1 MYILIQMKIFR
12 HSSTV
17 LVIVGGCVLL
27 LVSFGIRHSSGLYLI
42 PISEHIQTGR
52 EVFGFAI
59 AVQFLMIGIG
69 SPIFGAVADK
79 YGSSVAGLYGVI
91 FFLIGLY
98 MMSLVDGSFL
108 LILSQ
113 IIFGFGCAGC
123 GTAVILGAVGK
134 AVTGKNQTLAL
145 GVVMAAG
152 SLGQFLIV
160 PLAGVMIEL
169 SDWQRSIIYL
179 CFISLIMILFAITLT
194 TKSFISGN
202 DDKTAQSLSSVLND
216 AFINK
221 SYVLLTA
228 GFFVCGFHVSFVATH
243 LPAYLDDL
251 SLPLWIGSWSLA
263 LIGLFNVFGTLYF
276 GYLGDTKSKKNL
288 LVILYSLRALLFLIF
303 IFLPKTEITVLIFA
317 ALLGIL
323 WLSTVPLTSGIIS
336 VIFGSKYMSMLY
348 GFAFLSHQVGSFMGS
363 WFGGRLYDFYGS
375 YEAMWW
381 ACVFL
386 GFASAIMHFPINE
399 KPLALSL
406 IHI

>member
-1 MYILIQMKIFR
+1 MKMFR

-42 PISEHIQTGR
+42 PISEYIQTGR

-194 TKSFISGN
+194 TKSFKSGN

-276 GYLGDTKSKKNL
+276 GYLGDSKSKKNL

-375 YEAMWW
+375 YEVMWW

-386 GFASAIMHFPINE
+386 GFASAVMHFPINE
-399 KPLALSL
+399 KPLAKN
-406 IHI
+406 I

>member
-1 MYILIQMKIFR
+1 MYILIQMKMFR

-194 TKSFISGN
+194 TKSFKSGN

-276 GYLGDTKSKKNL
+276 GYLGDSKSKKNL

-375 YEAMWW
+375 YEVMWW

-399 KPLALSL
+399 KPLPKK
-406 IHI
+406 I

>member
-1 MYILIQMKIFR
+1 MKIFR

-17 LVIVGGCVLL
+17 LVIVSGCVLL

-194 TKSFISGN
+194 TKSFKSGN

-375 YEAMWW
+375 YEVMWW

-399 KPLALSL
+399 KPLAKK
-406 IHI
+406 I

>member
-1 MYILIQMKIFR
+1 MKIFR

-17 LVIVGGCVLL
+17 LVIVGGCILL

-59 AVQFLMIGIG
+59 AIQFLMIGIG
-69 SPIFGAVADK
+69 SPIFGAIADK

-98 MMSLVDGSFL
+98 MMSLVDGTFL

-160 PLAGVMIEL
+160 PLAGIMIEM
-169 SDWQRSIIYL
+169 SDWQRSITYL

-194 TKSFISGN
+194 TKSFKSGN

-375 YEAMWW
+375 YEVMWW

-386 GFASAIMHFPINE
+386 GFASAVMHFPINE
-399 KPLALSL
+399 KPLAKK
-406 IHI
+406 I

>member
-1 MYILIQMKIFR
+1 MKIFR

-17 LVIVGGCVLL
+17 LVIVGGCILL

-59 AVQFLMIGIG
+59 AIQFLMIGIG
-69 SPIFGAVADK
+69 SPIFGAIADK

-98 MMSLVDGSFL
+98 MMSLVEGSFL

-160 PLAGVMIEL
+160 PLAGIMIEL

-194 TKSFISGN
+194 TKSFKSGK
-202 DDKTAQSLSSVLND
+202 DDKTAQSLSSVLNE

-221 SYVLLTA
+221 SYVLLTV

-375 YEAMWW
+375 YEVMWW

-386 GFASAIMHFPINE
+386 GFASAVMHFPINE
-399 KPLALSL
+399 KPLAKK
-406 IHI
+406 I

>member
-1 MYILIQMKIFR
+1 MKMFR

-375 YEAMWW
+375 YEVMWW

-399 KPLALSL
+399 KPLPKK
-406 IHI
+406 I